1 MIYGLC
7 GGPLE
12 LFRRGL
18 GPIGARFQGRSRLKA
33 VHFLHRT
40 AGALHRD
47 ITPQNFGFKG
57 MPGEHLPPLQLF
69 DMGLVYVL
77 DTPVVESSAA

>member
-1 MIYGLC
+1 MWWASRALQKGSRTYRSS
-7 GGPLE
+7 
-12 LFRRGL
+12 FST
-18 GPIGARFQGRSRLKA
+18 GRSRLKA